1 VLDDRQARVL
11 RSLPAGPFPVA
22 LAVDA
27 PAARLFLVNNYAA
40 CHARSSPWDVVPAS
54 VRRWLPFLAPV
65 AAPPQRAQ
73 LVCASHGSVTV
84 FDLAR
89 L

>member
-1 VLDDRQARVL
+1 
-11 RSLPAGPFPVA
+11 
-22 LAVDA
+22 
-27 PAARLFLVNNYAA
+27 VNNYAA

-54 VRRWLPFLAPV
+54 VRRWLQFLAPV